1 MKFLQRQEIEVFYV
15 IPSLR
20 KHLAMEMKQLGLK
33 QKEIAVLLSIEE
45 AAVSQYVKGKR
56 GNNIEFSEEVQGEV
70 KTSARLIRDKI
81 SLLREM
87 QRLIRIIMSTG
98 ELCKIHKEL
107 CDISEE
113 CTPGLINC
121 FEIRK

>member
-1 MKFLQRQEIEVFYV
+1 MKLLQRQEIEVFYV

-20 KHLAMEMKQLGLK
+20 RHLSIEMKNLGMK
-33 QKEIAVLLSIEE
+33 QKEVASLLSIEE

-56 GNNIEFSEEVQGEV
+56 GNKVELSKEVQNEV
-70 KTSARLIRDKI
+70 KASAKVIKDKI

-98 ELCKIHKEL
+98 ELCKIHKNL
-107 CDISEE
+107 QIL
-113 CTPGLINC
+113 TFL
-121 FEIRK
+121 KY